1 MKSWIFVLDKFDGVS
16 LKKIYVS
23 NPDDVQI
30 MIGEKIDYKGYEVEV
45 TDLVVYRE
53 GYMGNVTKGV
63 KCVILKSIKN

>member
-23 NPDDVQI
+23 NPDDVQ
-30 MIGEKIDYKGYEVEV
+30 MMVGEKIDYKGHEVEI
-45 TDLVVYRE
+45 TDLVAYRE